1 METDSKNF
9 KFPKKSLQK
18 PELQNLSNTQ
28 KIQNKLQKSTNNK
41 VFERSTRSST
51 NIRENID
58 IFDGDF
64 LRNNEENYNNENK
77 QKLMNIDETKIK
89 TEGDDTLFSAS
100 IFEDDD
106 DEFREDK
113 FNKSN
118 ENEEGWLFDNEE
130 KNQKIVDKKKITKKT
145 KTFKR

>member
-18 PELQNLSNTQ
+18 PELKTLSKTQ
-28 KIQNKLQKSTNNK
+28 KIQNKLQKSNNQG
-41 VFERSTRSST
+41 FEKSSRSST
-51 NIRENID
+51 NIRENVD

-64 LRNNEENYNNENK
+64 LRNNDENYNNENK

-89 TEGDDTLFSAS
+89 TEGEDTLFSAS
-100 IFEDDD
+100 IFEDED

-130 KNQKIVDKKKITKKT
+130 KSQKIVEKKKITKKT

>member
-18 PELQNLSNTQ
+18 PELKTLSKSQ
-28 KIQNKLQKSTNNK
+28 KIQNNVFQKS
-41 VFERSTRSST
+41 SRSST
-51 NIRENID
+51 NIRENVD

-64 LRNNEENYNNENK
+64 LRNNDENYNNENK

-89 TEGDDTLFSAS
+89 TEGEDTLFSAS
-100 IFEDDD
+100 IFEDED

-130 KNQKIVDKKKITKKT
+130 KSQKIVEKKKITKKT